1 MLARAERDTTVVL
14 LDRPRYFT
22 NAAEYAPDYTVLSD
36 NCTRWWPTSAWWR
49 RTADCS
55 TPVTW
60 LGWRRRSSSLRA
72 RHSGHIGLVHRA
84 GGSGC
89 TAHKLLSARIDGK
102 RNGNK
107 RSADRLRLRAERCY
121 CCRCAANRLRVI
133 GADSVYLRAI
143 NAAARKT
150 AAAAKIND
158 LRCTATISISCET
171 KYGRAKRVRI
181 LFVRVMVD
189 RWKKLRKKLAYHFSL
204 SRVDNAILSTLSFI
218 DNREVGSQNRL
229 GK

>member
-72 RHSGHIGLVHRA
+72 LHSGHIGLVHRA

-107 RSADRLRLRAERCY
+107 RSADRLGLRAERCFTAVAVP
-121 CCRCAANRLRVI
+121 RIGCAL
-133 GADSVYLRAI
+133 SEP
-143 NAAARKT
+143 T
-150 AAAAKIND
+150 P
-158 LRCTATISISCET
+158 SI
-171 KYGRAKRVRI
+171 YV
-181 LFVRVMVD
+181 
-189 RWKKLRKKLAYHFSL
+189 
-204 SRVDNAILSTLSFI
+204 LSTP
-218 DNREVGSQNRL
+218 RQERQRRRQ
-229 GK
+229 K